1 MHAGKIHK
9 RIQPRG
15 NLSDITYPRTNAITD
30 ARITCPDGNEPG
42 PPKTVVSHSIVMG
55 NSLPRYARSGL
66 SRSTA

>member
-30 ARITCPDGNEPG
+30 ARITCPDGNERSEERRAG
-42 PPKTVVSHSIVMG
+42 KEGRVRVSPCH
-55 NSLPRYARSGL
+55 
-66 SRSTA
+66 